1 MAPSITFRSSLPA
14 GPGPRVPGPS
24 HFVRSEEIIQQSD
37 ADDILANLRQTI
49 TAGTEGM
56 ETILGSIAEAARSL
70 SGAAGAAIAMPRGD
84 AVVCVGRSG
93 EAAPQLGAR
102 VNVDS
107 GISGEC
113 LRTGTILRCDDVSR
127 DLRVDT
133 EVCRHLGLQSIAAV
147 PLRGQQGRVG
157 VLEAFSSRTYA
168 FDDDDMGILGRLAG
182 LAERAWAQGSNTEVP
197 TDTEP
202 TDTRPS
208 RSGVGE
214 NASSIFA
221 YIPALARLARVL
233 SGGPHDKVETLH
245 YAMIGVPVVVVLVL
259 SSALGWRVWYNAS
272 IVSKSIQHPSPHAA
286 AAGPPTV
293 SSEVEHARR
302 SGREFHISPPHAAS
316 ALHAL
321 KSTAGRQTTG
331 SMIQRPNRSDSNSD
345 SNRDASAST
354 PSVDDV
360 QFAVVSAKSTN
371 LESALL
377 TTPVIPSLGASIS
390 QKVQGGVLQHKVLPV
405 YPSEARRMGVEGKVE
420 LEATVTERGQVED
433 LKVISGNPLLAQA
446 VMDAVRKWRYS
457 PVLLNGKPTRRETII
472 TVSFR
477 SAAID

>member
-1 MAPSITFRSSLPA
+1 
-14 GPGPRVPGPS
+14 
-24 HFVRSEEIIQQSD
+24 
-37 ADDILANLRQTI
+37 
-49 TAGTEGM
+49 M

-70 SGAAGAAIAMPRGD
+70 SGATGAAIAMPRGD

-93 EAAPQLGAR
+93 EAAPELGAR

-113 LRTGTILRCDDVSR
+113 LRTGSILRCDDVSR

-147 PLRGQQGRVG
+147 PLRAQQGRAG

-168 FDDDDMGILGRLAG
+168 FDDDDMIILGRLAG
-182 LAERAWAQGSNTEVP
+182 LAETAWAQGSSTEVP
-197 TDTEP
+197 ADAEP

-221 YIPALARLARVL
+221 YIPALARVGKVL
-233 SGGPHDKVETLH
+233 SGGSHDKIETLH
-245 YAMIGVPVVVVLVL
+245 YAMIGVRVIAVLIL
-259 SSALGWRVWYNAS
+259 SSVLGWRVWYNAS
-272 IVSKSIQHPSPHAA
+272 MVSKSIQHPSPQAA

-293 SSEVEHARR
+293 SFEIEHARR
-302 SGREFHISPPHAAS
+302 SGKEFHISRPHAVS

-331 SMIQRPNRSDSNSD
+331 PMIQRPNRSD

-360 QFAVVSAKSTN
+360 QFAVVGAKSTD

-377 TTPVIPSLGASIS
+377 TKPVIPSLGASIS
-390 QKVQGGVLQHKVLPV
+390 QEVQGGVLQHKVLPV

-446 VMDAVRKWRYS
+446 AMDAVRKWRYS
-457 PVLLNGKPTRRETII
+457 PLLLNGKPTRRETII
-472 TVSFR
+472 TVSFVAPR
-477 SAAID
+477 